1 MSKVHV
7 VLLVP
12 AEGDPHGLLADGPC
26 GARSAQGGG
35 GSVGR
40 ARDHTGVA
48 PRGCGVGH
56 PDTWQSHSEFV
67 RRGECYMC
75 DFPEEALVLFWDGK
89 LVPEGMDRAARVD
102 PHYRSEAWASAR
114 ALGQEMER
122 LKYGT
127 FVLLDTEG
135 REVTP

>member
-26 GARSAQGGG
+26 GARPPLVYRS
-35 GSVGR
+35 
-40 ARDHTGVA
+40 
-48 PRGCGVGH
+48 RGCGVGH